1 MYERNLILMSCA
13 QYTFFTFNSLDS
25 YDSNVHYLQCSISTN
40 TLLGSMYNEFPIM
53 HLVRLEVI
61 GGKMAVSAN
70 DVYDSQIFF
79 VVLHLLLLR
88 SHHNTLQNIS
98 SLMDVP
104 SRLYLL
110 TSISKFLYCF
120 LISQKQPAFQ
130 QYLISMSTI
139 MLHMLPRVL
148 SMLPRFL
155 LFPSQYGCTLQ

>member
-1 MYERNLILMSCA
+1 MGVYMLLYRRVLWNRMKFWMYERNLILMSCA

-120 LISQKQPAFQ
+120 LISQK
-130 QYLISMSTI
+130 
-139 MLHMLPRVL
+139 
-148 SMLPRFL
+148 
-155 LFPSQYGCTLQ
+155 